1 MREHAREGRDRLEGR
16 VGARLEESEVDA
28 KNDRD
33 AIEANAD
40 QEEYCFAVRDTLQ
53 DEEPVDEPEVLQGIG
68 VAMQLRA
75 FDLLRPEAA
84 TKAPEVDNGEVE
96 TAQKLRFAGLD
107 PAARET
113 LWDVTIVKTA
123 RLWRE
128 TGNPRRRQCGTGG
141 SQ

>member
-1 MREHAREGRDRLEGR
+1 M
-16 VGARLEESEVDA
+16 DA

-84 TKAPEVDNGEVE
+84 TKAPEVDNGRGRDSAEVE
-96 TAQKLRFAGLD
+96 VRRVGPSGQGDSLGCD
-107 PAARET
+107 YSQGSEVVAADGE
-113 LWDVTIVKTA
+113 DA
-123 RLWRE
+123 
-128 TGNPRRRQCGTGG
+128 RRRQRGTGG